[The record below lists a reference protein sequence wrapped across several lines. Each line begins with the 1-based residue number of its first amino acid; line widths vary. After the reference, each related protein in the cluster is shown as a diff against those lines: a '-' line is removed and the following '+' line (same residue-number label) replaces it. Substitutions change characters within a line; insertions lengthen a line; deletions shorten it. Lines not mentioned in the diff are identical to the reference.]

1 MKRVTIRVPA
11 TTANLGPGFDAFG
24 CALSLYTDVTFEETD
39 SGLEITGCPEEFT
52 GPDNLVYESY
62 CAVLNTMSEEVR
74 GVKIHI
80 DAHIPICRGLGSS
93 AALLVA
99 GAMGANVLRGNKL
112 STQGLLNITNAME
125 GHPDNLAPAFYGGLT
140 ASMVDSG
147 LPVCVNFPLHP
158 EWEFVALI
166 PEFNLPTT
174 LARSVLPEQVSRG
187 DAIYNVS
194 HGALVLKA
202 LELGDEKLLRTA
214 MQDRLHQNYRKKLI
228 PDYEKIEALVRTTG
242 AGFCLSG
249 AGPTLLCITR
259 SPRLKEVLA
268 AKLDSIT
275 EKNWQMLP
283 LHVEFQGAH
292 IVSVE
297 E

>member
-24 CALSLYTDVTFEETD
+24 CALSLYTDVTFEETEY
-39 SGLEITGCPEEFT
+39 GLEITGCDEAYT
-52 GPDNLVYESY
+52 GPDNLAYVSY
-62 CAVLNTMSEEVR
+62 CAVLASLSEEIR

-99 GAMGANVLRGNKL
+99 GAMGANVLRGNRL

-140 ASMVDSG
+140 ASMVDNG
-147 LPVCVNFPLHP
+147 LPVTVNFPLHP
-158 EWEFVALI
+158 DWDFLALV
-166 PEFNLPTT
+166 PDFNLATSK
-174 LARSVLPEQVSRG
+174 ARSVLPTQLPRA
-187 DAIYNVS
+187 DAIYNIS

-214 MQDRLHQNYRKKLI
+214 MQDRIHQPYRKSLI
-228 PDYEKIEALVRTTG
+228 QDYDQIEALVRTTG
-242 AGFCLSG
+242 AAFCLSG
-249 AGPTLLCITR
+249 AGPTLLCITQDEK
-259 SPRLKEVLA
+259 LEEKLA
-268 AKLDSIT
+268 KKLDSIT
-275 EKNWQMLP
+275 EANWQMLP

-292 IVSVE
+292 ILSAE
-297 E
+297 